1 MRLCARTQRVS
12 VDTRADSEKTRV
24 VAAFNHLYHK
34 QFAARRMTRTVRFD
48 EPPPEPLADA
58 LGFLLSWNGQRMR
71 AAFGQAL
78 EPLGLRPPHFG
89 VLRTIAAQPGTT
101 QNDLVARSM
110 IDPSTMVK
118 LIDELEAR
126 GLAERRVDAQ
136 DRRRRAVHL
145 THEGQ
150 ETLERARAAANRTVD
165 EMLAPLSQAERDTLR
180 SLLRK

>member
-1 MRLCARTQRVS
+1 
-12 VDTRADSEKTRV
+12 
-24 VAAFNHLYHK
+24 
-34 QFAARRMTRTVRFD
+34 
-48 EPPPEPLADA
+48 
-58 LGFLLSWNGQRMR
+58 MR
-71 AAFGQAL
+71 AAFGRAL

-89 VLRTIAAQPGTT
+89 VLRTIAAQPGTA
-101 QNDLVARSM
+101 QNELVARSM

-118 LIDELEAR
+118 LIDELAAR
-126 GLAERRVDAQ
+126 GLAGRAVTRGERGGRGGGGRRVDPQ

-180 SLLRK
+180 SLLRKLSGLETTITSSPGDSA